1 MSRASSIESAW
12 REESG
17 NVAIELIGWFAFLM
31 LPLLLLVLAGLRAEL
46 TFAAGQNIAR
56 EIARQSSMGLSTQG
70 VLQEVAADFSV
81 DPARFRATVACWP
94 TGVSC
99 THVLVRVL
107 AADQPN
113 LPAAIAIMRKQAS

>member
-1 MSRASSIESAW
+1 M
-12 REESG
+12 
-17 NVAIELIGWFAFLM
+17 AIELIGWFAFLM